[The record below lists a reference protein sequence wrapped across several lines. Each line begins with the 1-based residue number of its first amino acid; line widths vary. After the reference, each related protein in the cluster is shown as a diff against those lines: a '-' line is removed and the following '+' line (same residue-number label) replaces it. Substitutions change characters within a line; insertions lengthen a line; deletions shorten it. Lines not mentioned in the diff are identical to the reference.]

1 MSCNPAWFYVPF
13 FNYPS
18 FKLVHSF
25 PFFPFLPAYAYT
37 AAERYYF
44 SRAHDSMKRAKLAA
58 QGLQKHFIYD
68 VNDVPR
74 LARSPI
80 ITFFYKCDIDD
91 DSTKFLFANSRIIPF
106 ATMERILRI
115 KKRVLTCNSIVQNFY
130 DWIYEAAS
138 NRIDDR
144 CWTIDA
150 LLSRNRRV
158 SITRLPSL
166 GIRSRFVP
174 FWERRIK

>member
-1 MSCNPAWFYVPF
+1 
-13 FNYPS
+13 
-18 FKLVHSF
+18 
-25 PFFPFLPAYAYT
+25 
-37 AAERYYF
+37 
-44 SRAHDSMKRAKLAA
+44 MKRAKLAA

-144 CWTIDA
+144 C
-150 LLSRNRRV
+150 
-158 SITRLPSL
+158 
-166 GIRSRFVP
+166 
-174 FWERRIK
+174 